1 MDISGIISKDS
12 AQIAESKYIDWGKLR
27 GKTVL
32 ISGANGYVPSY
43 FIFALLK
50 YNELFDGDIK
60 VVALCRNKERA
71 TERFKDIIDDDRLFL
86 LIQDVTDPVV
96 YSDPIHFVIHAASPA
111 GYHSRHFKPAET
123 FNANIIGS
131 KNLLELCRRNPIEG
145 FLLLSSVDVYGH
157 NNHEERLDESS
168 YGFLDPVK
176 PRNSYSVSKL
186 ASEGL
191 AIAYKEEYGIP
202 AKIVRPFQIL
212 GNGLDLKD
220 GRLHTDFISQLIRG
234 KDIALK
240 GDGSP
245 LRTFMYVSDAITA
258 MLMVLLNGENGEVYN
273 VCDESGDISV
283 IDLAR
288 LMISLNSAEKGRV
301 TFVKGQR
308 ESVAVS
314 EAVQCVVGDSSKLKG
329 LGFQV
334 EYSLPEAVERIMLA
348 YGLSTVAGL

>member
-1 MDISGIISKDS
+1 MELSTIISEDS
-12 AQIAESKYIDWGKLR
+12 TQIANSKYIDWNKLK

-43 FIFALLK
+43 FVFALLE

-60 VVALCRNKERA
+60 VIALCRNKERA
-71 TERFKDIIDDDRLFL
+71 TDRFKNIIKNERMSL
-86 LIQDVTDPVV
+86 LIQDVTDLVELE
-96 YSDPIHFVIHAASPA
+96 DPIHFVIHAASPA
-111 GYHSRHFKPAET
+111 GYHSRHLNPAET

-131 KNLLELCRRNPIEG
+131 KNLLELSRRNPIEG
-145 FLLLSSVDVYGH
+145 FLLLSSVDVYGS
-157 NNHEERLDESS
+157 NYHEESLGESS

-191 AIAYKEEYGIP
+191 AIAYKEQYGIP

-212 GNGLDLKD
+212 GNGLDLED
-220 GRLHTDFISQLIRG
+220 GRLHADFVSQLMRG

-240 GDGSP
+240 GDGTP
-245 LRTFMYVSDAITA
+245 LRTFMYVTDAITA
-258 MLMVLLNGENGEVYN
+258 MLLVLLNGENGEVYN

-283 IDLAR
+283 ADLAK
-288 LMISLNSAEKGRV
+288 LMISLNSVEGGKVTFEKGLRD
-301 TFVKGQR
+301 
-308 ESVAVS
+308 SVAVR

-329 LGFQV
+329 LGFDV
-334 EYSLPEAVERIMLA
+334 EYTLTEAVKRILLA
-348 YGLSTVAGL
+348 YGLSTKTKL

>member
-1 MDISGIISKDS
+1 MDLSRIICEDS
-12 AQIAESKYIDWGKLR
+12 TQIANSKYIDWEKLK

-32 ISGANGYVPSY
+32 VSGANGYVPSY
-43 FIFALLK
+43 FVFALLM

-60 VVALCRNKERA
+60 VIALCRNKERA
-71 TERFKDIIDDDRLFL
+71 TERFKDIIDNERMFL
-86 LIQDVTDPVV
+86 LIQDVTDLVTLT
-96 YSDPIHFVIHAASPA
+96 DPIHFIIHAASPA
-111 GYHSRHFKPAET
+111 GYHSRHFNPAET

-157 NNHEERLDESS
+157 NSHEERLGESS

-176 PRNSYSVSKL
+176 PRNSYSISKL

-191 AIAYKEEYGIP
+191 VIAYKEEYGVP

-220 GRLHTDFISQLIRG
+220 GRLHADFISQLIHG

-240 GDGSP
+240 GDGTP
-245 LRTFMYVSDAITA
+245 LRTFMYVTDAITA
-258 MLMVLLNGENGEVYN
+258 MLVVLLSGENGEVYN
-273 VCDESGDISV
+273 VCEESGDISV
-283 IDLAR
+283 VDLAK
-288 LMISLNSAEKGRV
+288 LMVSLNCEEDGKV
-301 TFVKGQR
+301 TFEKGQR
-308 ESVAVS
+308 DSVAVR
-314 EAVQCVVGDSSKLKG
+314 EAVQCVVGDSTKLKG

-348 YGLSTVAGL
+348 YGLSTKTIL